1 MSQGNTEG
9 PSLEEN
15 KNQATLWVQTME
27 TLESL
32 FGVLLWGWISFLS
45 NFDAIMLNIQ
55 IPGKVI
61 SSIWVPQPEYL
72 DQTKPVLTGEG

>member
-15 KNQATLWVQTME
+15 KNQATLRVQIVG

-32 FGVLLWGWISFLS
+32 SGVLLWGWISFVS

-61 SSIWVPQPEYL
+61 SSIWVAQPEYL
-72 DQTKPVLTGEG
+72 DQTKPVLIGEG